1 MTQLGG
7 TVSTELLEI
16 RKALDEIFAARGIT
30 GIDANS
36 ITTGRDFLDKIWK
49 QILAVPMGIA
59 ILTREMQPSTIGN
72 IYYELGL
79 LDALGKE
86 TVVIKTSDFKIPSD
100 FLRTEYISFHTNF
113 ERHINQ
119 FFDNIFERELHYS
132 LMSDLMK
139 ADPVLS
145 IDYLRRA
152 FLISGDSNYISRA
165 SEIFDE
171 NMGSIDKQS
180 RFFIENF
187 LNTQF

>member
-7 TVSTELLEI
+7 TTSPGLSEI
-16 RKALDEIFAARGIT
+16 RSALRTTFEAREIT
-30 GIDANS
+30 EIDANS

-49 QILAVPMGIA
+49 QILAVTIGIA
-59 ILTREMQPSTIGN
+59 ILTKGMPASTIGN

-79 LDALGKE
+79 LDAL
-86 TVVIKTSDFKIPSD
+86 VIKTSDFKIPSD
-100 FLRTEYISFHTNF
+100 FLRTEYITFHTNF

-119 FFDNIFERELHYS
+119 FFDNIFEREVHYS

-139 ADPVLS
+139 VDPVLS

-152 FLISGDSNYISRA
+152 FLITGDHNYISSA
-165 SEIFDE
+165 SEIYQE
-171 NMGSIDKQS
+171 NLQAIDKQS

-187 LNTQF
+187 INT